1 MMKGLLITVGE
12 KCRERKWFFSFFT
25 GYETFYTD
33 SRLAECGL
41 FPRQTYVLFHAATHM
56 HDLTYLSLK
65 VKNFPKTDLQERF
78 LLLGHYVMYLVSNMY
93 CVSMITKYKVSQQVS
108 DFF

>member
-65 VKNFPKTDLQERF
+65 VKDFPKLI
-78 LLLGHYVMYLVSNMY
+78 
-93 CVSMITKYKVSQQVS
+93 CKK
-108 DFF
+108 DFYFWGIM